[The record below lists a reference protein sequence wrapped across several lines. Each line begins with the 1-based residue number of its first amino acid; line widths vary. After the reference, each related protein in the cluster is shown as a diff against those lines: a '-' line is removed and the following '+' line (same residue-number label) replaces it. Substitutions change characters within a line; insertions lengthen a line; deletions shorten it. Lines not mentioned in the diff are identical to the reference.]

1 MYRFCTRW
9 CSGWKKN
16 SYMIENIEYWELKE
30 LCIWTLDIYRLDHPL
45 KRRLETL
52 KELSMG
58 SWFAN
63 IVSSESFT
71 QHEMPTLP
79 VTHHHM
85 EEALSGVQTSRNSV
99 VAPREV
105 LTVTPR
111 YATLMVL
118 VHGSRPKHN
127 KNNDDIFLF
136 ILVRTTTKSIQLFI
150 NKPEFLLSFI
160 PC

>member
-1 MYRFCTRW
+1 VAV
-9 CSGWKKN
+9 
-16 SYMIENIEYWELKE
+16 L
-30 LCIWTLDIYRLDHPL
+30 YRLDHSL
-45 KRRLETL
+45 MRKLETL
-52 KELSMG
+52 KKLNMG
-58 SWFAN
+58 RCFAN

-111 YATLMVL
+111 YATLMVFYTDASL
-118 VHGSRPKHN
+118 IDGCAGFAIH
-127 KNNDDIFLF
+127 
-136 ILVRTTTKSIQLFI
+136 RT
-150 NKPEFLLSFI
+150 
-160 PC
+160 